1 MMHQRTSSPDNDITE
16 SSEWTQTLETYQRV
30 DSPVDGL
37 AENGGDRAA
46 SRRTLTNFILM
57 SVLFSANHGCVV
69 ACLSLA
75 TARLG
80 SVGAWQSG
88 ILYLTYTG
96 SAIFGATYFVK
107 KLGARDALVAG
118 MSFYCVYVAC
128 FWLAVVWHEVERP
141 AALTGAA
148 IGGVGA
154 GFLWTAQGV
163 YFSRVS
169 EEHANQLGQ
178 PVSDS
183 TSYLAGIFAF
193 IFLGAEVGLR
203 AMSSVLLQFGGF
215 QWSTIFSIY
224 AIVTVGSTAL
234 MGFVHNYV
242 DDAPSVGV
250 SAWYKLT
257 AVWQLLRSDTKMK
270 YMIGLNAAFGFT
282 AAFLNSYVNGEV
294 VRVVLHDD
302 NSKYIG
308 LLTAWLSGVAAVMS
322 LIFGRVSQRIGKGP
336 ILIFGALCFFAVVLP
351 FLVVPNVEQWGWF
364 PLVAVYALHG
374 TGRATFEGTLKA
386 TFADYFPYE
395 KEGAFA
401 NIILQNGLSSAI
413 GYVLTFSL
421 LCSEPSS
428 YCVEYKDGKFH
439 DVLTFELLVVASA
452 VLAIFGFWRASS
464 IHAAEASNE
473 PLDAANLLDNQD
485 AVTAQDQWFDIGTT
499 TDYRP
504 SSLEG

>member
-1 MMHQRTSSPDNDITE
+1 MTLRRSSSPDITD
-16 SSEWTQTLETYQRV
+16 SSDNWTQTMETYQRV

-37 AENGGDRAA
+37 AEIGSNRAS

-57 SVLFSANHGCVV
+57 SILFSANHGCVV

-88 ILYLTYTG
+88 MLYLTYTG

-107 KLGARDALVAG
+107 KLGARNALVTG

-128 FWLAVVWHEVERP
+128 FWLAVTWQAVEGP
-141 AALTGAA
+141 AALIGAA

-163 YFSRVS
+163 YFSRAA
-169 EEHANQLGQ
+169 EEHAIQLGQ
-178 PVSDS
+178 PVTDS
-183 TSYLAGIFAF
+183 TAYLAGIFAF
-193 IFLGAEVGLR
+193 IYLAAEVGLR
-203 AMSSVLLQFGGF
+203 AMSSVLLQLGGF
-215 QWSTIFSIY
+215 QWSTIFGIY
-224 AIVTVGSTAL
+224 SLVTVVSTAG
-234 MGFVHNYV
+234 MRFVHNYADV
-242 DDAPSVGV
+242 PSTGGQEV

-257 AVWQLLRSDTKMK
+257 AAWQLLRNDTKMK
-270 YMIGLNAAFGFT
+270 YMIGMNAVFGFT

-294 VRVVLHDD
+294 VRVVLNDD
-302 NSKYIG
+302 SSKYIG
-308 LLTAWLSGVAAVMS
+308 LLTAWLSAVAAVMS
-322 LIFGRVSQRIGKGP
+322 LVFGRVTQTIGKGP

-351 FLVVPNVEQWGWF
+351 FLVVPNVERWGWF
-364 PLVAVYALHG
+364 PLVVVYALHG

-413 GYVLTFSL
+413 GYILTFSL

-452 VLAIFGFWRASS
+452 AFAVLGFWRASS
-464 IHAAEASNE
+464 IHEVEARDD
-473 PLDAANLLDNQD
+473 PTDATDLLDNHSNG
-485 AVTAQDQWFDIGTT
+485 V
-499 TDYRP
+499 
-504 SSLEG
+504 SS

>member
-1 MMHQRTSSPDNDITE
+1 MSHVRTSSPDNTD
-16 SSEWTQTLETYQRV
+16 SSEWTQTLETYQRI

-37 AENGGDRAA
+37 VENGDSGDRIS

-57 SVLFSANHGCVV
+57 SILFSANHGCVV

-80 SVGAWQSG
+80 AVGAWQNG
-88 ILYLTYTG
+88 VLYLTYTG

-107 KLGARDALVAG
+107 KLGARDALVTG
-118 MSFYCVYVAC
+118 MTLYCAYVAA
-128 FWLAVVWHEVERP
+128 FWMAVTWTEIEGP

-154 GFLWTAQGV
+154 GFLWTAQGA
-163 YFSRVS
+163 YFSRAA

-178 PVSDS
+178 PVTDS
-183 TSYLAGIFAF
+183 TAYLAGIFAF
-193 IFLGAEVGLR
+193 IYLAAEVGMR
-203 AMSSVLLQFGGF
+203 AMSSILLGLLGF
-215 QWSTIFSIY
+215 QWSTIFGIY
-224 AIVTVGSTAL
+224 SLVTVVSTAL
-234 MGFVHNYV
+234 MGFVHNYA
-242 DDAPSVGV
+242 DQPSDGQEV

-257 AVWQLLRSDTKMK
+257 AAWQLLRNDTKMK
-270 YMIGLNAAFGFT
+270 YMIGLNAVFGFT

-294 VRVVLHDD
+294 VRVVLNDD
-302 NSKYIG
+302 SSKYIG

-322 LIFGRVSQRIGKGP
+322 LVFGRVTQKIGKGP
-336 ILIFGALCFFAVVLP
+336 ILIFGAVCFFAVVLP
-351 FLVVPNVEQWGWF
+351 FLVVPNVERWSWF
-364 PLVAVYALHG
+364 PLVVVYALHG

-386 TFADYFPYE
+386 TFADYFPHE

-439 DVLTFELLVVASA
+439 DVLTFELLVVVSA
-452 VLAIFGFWRASS
+452 VLAILGYWKASS
-464 IHAAEASNE
+464 IHKAEIRNV
-473 PLDAANLLDNQD
+473 PPDALLDNQD
-485 AVTAQDQWFDIGTT
+485 AVSA
-499 TDYRP
+499 
-504 SSLEG
+504 

>member
-1 MMHQRTSSPDNDITE
+1 MTLRRTSSPDITDN
-16 SSEWTQTLETYQRV
+16 SDNWTQTLETYQRV
-30 DSPVDGL
+30 DSPVDGSV
-37 AENGGDRAA
+37 ENGGDRAA

-57 SVLFSANHGCVV
+57 SVLFSSNHGCVV

-88 ILYLTYTG
+88 MLYLTYTG

-128 FWLAVVWHEVERP
+128 FWLAVVWHEIEGP

-163 YFSRVS
+163 YFSRAA

-178 PVSDS
+178 PVTDS
-183 TSYLAGIFAF
+183 TAYLAGIFAF
-193 IFLGAEVGLR
+193 IYLAAEVGLR
-203 AMSSVLLQFGGF
+203 AMSSVLLELGGF
-215 QWSTIFSIY
+215 QWSSIFGIY
-224 AIVTVGSTAL
+224 SLVTVVSTAL
-234 MGFVHNYV
+234 MGFVHNYA
-242 DDAPSVGV
+242 DLPSVGQEV

-257 AVWQLLRSDTKMK
+257 AAWQLLRNDTKMK
-270 YMIGLNAAFGFT
+270 YMIGMNAVFGFT

-302 NSKYIG
+302 DSKYIG
-308 LLTAWLSGVAAVMS
+308 LLTAWLSGVAAIMS
-322 LIFGRVSQRIGKGP
+322 LVFGRVTKTIGKGP

-351 FLVVPNVEQWGWF
+351 FLVVPNVERWGWF
-364 PLVAVYALHG
+364 PLVVVYALHG

-421 LCSEPSS
+421 LCSDPSS

-439 DVLTFELLVVASA
+439 DVLTFELLVVVSA

-464 IHAAEASNE
+464 IHAAEARDE
-473 PLDAANLLDNQD
+473 PPEATDLLDNQD
-485 AVTAQDQWFDIGTT
+485 AVSA
-499 TDYRP
+499 
-504 SSLEG
+504 

>member
-1 MMHQRTSSPDNDITE
+1 MTLRRSSSPDITD
-16 SSEWTQTLETYQRV
+16 SSDNWTHTLETYQRV

-37 AENGGDRAA
+37 AENEGDRAA

-57 SVLFSANHGCVV
+57 SILFSANHGCVV

-88 ILYLTYTG
+88 MLYLTYTG

-107 KLGARDALVAG
+107 KLGARNALVTG

-128 FWLAVVWHEVERP
+128 FWLAVTWQAVEGP
-141 AALTGAA
+141 AALIGAA
-148 IGGVGA
+148 IGGIGA

-163 YFSRVS
+163 YFSRAA

-178 PVSDS
+178 AVTDS
-183 TSYLAGIFAF
+183 TAYLAGIFAF
-193 IFLGAEVGLR
+193 IYLAAEVGLR
-203 AMSSVLLQFGGF
+203 AMSSILLSLGGF
-215 QWSTIFSIY
+215 QWSTIFGIY
-224 AIVTVGSTAL
+224 SLVTVVSTAG
-234 MGFVHNYV
+234 MRFVHNYA
-242 DDAPSVGV
+242 DRPSNGGQEV

-257 AVWQLLRSDTKMK
+257 AAWQLLRNDTKMK
-270 YMIGLNAAFGFT
+270 YMIGMNAVFGFT

-294 VRVVLHDD
+294 VRVVLNDD
-302 NSKYIG
+302 SSKYIG
-308 LLTAWLSGVAAVMS
+308 LLTAWLSAVAAVMS
-322 LIFGRVSQRIGKGP
+322 LVFGRVTQTIGKGP
-336 ILIFGALCFFAVVLP
+336 ILMFGALCFLSVVLP
-351 FLVVPNVEQWGWF
+351 FLAFPDVERWGWF
-364 PLVAVYALHG
+364 PLVVVYALHG

-428 YCVEYKDGKFH
+428 YCVEYKDGKYH
-439 DVLTFELLVVASA
+439 DVLTFELLVVVSA
-452 VLAIFGFWRASS
+452 VFAILGFWRASS
-464 IHAAEASNE
+464 IHEAEARDD
-473 PLDAANLLDNQD
+473 PTDATDLLDNHNG
-485 AVTAQDQWFDIGTT
+485 VST
-499 TDYRP
+499 
-504 SSLEG
+504 

>member
-1 MMHQRTSSPDNDITE
+1 MTLRRSSSPDITD
-16 SSEWTQTLETYQRV
+16 SSDNWTQTMETYQRV

-37 AENGGDRAA
+37 AEIGSNRAS

-57 SVLFSANHGCVV
+57 SILFSANHGCVV

-88 ILYLTYTG
+88 MLYLTYTG

-107 KLGARDALVAG
+107 KLGARNALVTG

-128 FWLAVVWHEVERP
+128 FWLAVTWQAVEGP
-141 AALTGAA
+141 AALIGAA

-163 YFSRVS
+163 YFSRAA
-169 EEHANQLGQ
+169 EEHAIQLGQ
-178 PVSDS
+178 PVTDS
-183 TSYLAGIFAF
+183 TAYLAGIFAF
-193 IFLGAEVGLR
+193 IYLAAEVGLR
-203 AMSSVLLQFGGF
+203 AMSSVLLQLGGF
-215 QWSTIFSIY
+215 QWSTIFGIY
-224 AIVTVGSTAL
+224 SLVTVVSTAG
-234 MGFVHNYV
+234 MRFVHNYADV
-242 DDAPSVGV
+242 PSTGGQEV

-257 AVWQLLRSDTKMK
+257 AAWQLLRNDTKMK
-270 YMIGLNAAFGFT
+270 YMIGMNAVFGFT

-294 VRVVLHDD
+294 VRVVLNDD
-302 NSKYIG
+302 SSKYIG
-308 LLTAWLSGVAAVMS
+308 LLTAWLSAVAAVMS
-322 LIFGRVSQRIGKGP
+322 LVFGRVTQTIGKGP

-351 FLVVPNVEQWGWF
+351 FLVVPNVERWGWF
-364 PLVAVYALHG
+364 PLVVVYALHG

-421 LCSEPSS
+421 LCSEPTS

-452 VLAIFGFWRASS
+452 AFAVLGFWRASS
-464 IHAAEASNE
+464 IHEVEARDD
-473 PLDAANLLDNQD
+473 PTDATDLLDNHSNG
-485 AVTAQDQWFDIGTT
+485 V
-499 TDYRP
+499 
-504 SSLEG
+504 SS

>member
-1 MMHQRTSSPDNDITE
+1 MTLRRSSSPDITD
-16 SSEWTQTLETYQRV
+16 SSDNWTQTMETYQRV

-37 AENGGDRAA
+37 AEIGSNRAS

-57 SVLFSANHGCVV
+57 SILFSANHGCVV

-88 ILYLTYTG
+88 MLYLTYTG

-107 KLGARDALVAG
+107 KLGARNALVTG

-128 FWLAVVWHEVERP
+128 FWLAVTWQAVEGP
-141 AALTGAA
+141 AALIGAA

-163 YFSRVS
+163 YFSRAA
-169 EEHANQLGQ
+169 EEHAIQLGQ
-178 PVSDS
+178 PVTDS
-183 TSYLAGIFAF
+183 TAYLAGIFAF
-193 IFLGAEVGLR
+193 IYLAAEVGLR
-203 AMSSVLLQFGGF
+203 AMSSVLLQLGGF
-215 QWSTIFSIY
+215 QWSTIFGIY
-224 AIVTVGSTAL
+224 SLVTVVSTAG
-234 MGFVHNYV
+234 MRFVHNYADV
-242 DDAPSVGV
+242 PSTGGQEV

-257 AVWQLLRSDTKMK
+257 AAWQLLRNDTKMK
-270 YMIGLNAAFGFT
+270 YMIGMNAV
-282 AAFLNSYVNGEV
+282 FLNSYVNGEV
-294 VRVVLHDD
+294 VRVVLNDD
-302 NSKYIG
+302 SSKYIG
-308 LLTAWLSGVAAVMS
+308 LLTAWLSAVAAVMS
-322 LIFGRVSQRIGKGP
+322 LVFGRVTQTIGKGP

-351 FLVVPNVEQWGWF
+351 FLVVPNVERWGWF
-364 PLVAVYALHG
+364 PLVVVYALHG

-421 LCSEPSS
+421 LCSEPTS

-452 VLAIFGFWRASS
+452 AFAVLGFWRASS
-464 IHAAEASNE
+464 IHEAEARDD
-473 PLDAANLLDNQD
+473 PTDATDLLDNHSTNG
-485 AVTAQDQWFDIGTT
+485 V
-499 TDYRP
+499 
-504 SSLEG
+504 SS